1 MGRIAY
7 VKFHIIFH
15 DLFRPVCKTQNDKLN
30 LNFTAKFSFI
40 FKLVYSEKWKKVKFE
55 YADFPFQQT
64 RVKTKAKQR
73 FAFIYFLFQRQ
84 IEKSY
89 QLHCTYI

>member
-30 LNFTAKFSFI
+30 FTAKFSFI
-40 FKLVYSEKWKKVKFE
+40 FKLVYSEKWKKSKVRICGFSIS
-55 YADFPFQQT
+55 AD
-64 RVKTKAKQR
+64 A
-73 FAFIYFLFQRQ
+73 
-84 IEKSY
+84 S
-89 QLHCTYI
+89 